1 MNLDEKTSQ
10 EIREE
15 IAKRWKM
22 IGLPE
27 TPTDKFMEDLSDII
41 NADKD
46 DIKGPIKWP
55 KIKNIG

>member
-27 TPTDKFMEDLSDII
+27 PPTDKFMEDLSDII